1 MEIVTQSSELH
12 KINKGSIAFVPT
24 MGALH
29 AGHGALIEQARK
41 ISDQVVVSIF
51 VNPLQFS
58 DAADLLKYPHSPEAD
73 AQVAAQAGASTL
85 WLAQA
90 DEIYPAEFEMISPS
104 QVGSTFEGAAREG
117 HFAGVLTVV
126 KRLFDLVA
134 PKWALFGEKDF
145 QQLFLINEMVDEK
158 KLGVIL
164 QSVPTQRNSSGL
176 ALSSRNERLDEAGQL
191 AALCLYRALSR
202 AGQEGNLLE
211 MQEVLRQTLLQEP
224 AFTLDYAAII
234 DERTFHVAQQQ
245 TPAKR
250 ALVAGWING
259 VRLIDNM
266 AMTNIGMTN
275 IGMEGELR

>member
-1 MEIVTQSSELH
+1 MEIIRQSRELH

-29 AGHGALIEQARK
+29 AGHGALIERAREM
-41 ISDQVVVSIF
+41 SDQVVVSIF

-58 DAADLLKYPHSPEAD
+58 DPADLLKYPQSPEAD
-73 AQVAAQAGASTL
+73 AQIAAQAGATAL

-90 DEIYPAEFEMISPS
+90 DEIYPGEVEMISAG

-145 QQLFLINEMVDEK
+145 QQLFLINQMVHEEK
-158 KLGVIL
+158 LAVNIE
-164 QSVPTQRNSSGL
+164 SFPTQRGSNGL
-176 ALSSRNERLDEAGQL
+176 ALSSRNERLNEAGQV
-191 AALCLYRALSR
+191 AGLCLYRALSH
-202 AGQEGNLLE
+202 AAEKVNLLE
-211 MQEVLRQTLLQEP
+211 MQEVLEETLRQES

-234 DERTFHVAQQQ
+234 DEKTFQLAEQK

-266 AMTNIGMTN
+266 GMAN
-275 IGMEGELR
+275 MGMKVELR